1 VITLYDKGGSLL
13 TILHKIGE
21 KMSESSQPGP
31 VEIERKFLVRSDE
44 WREGAQGETICQG
57 YLNSVKER
65 TVRVR
70 ISGDK
75 AFLTIKGPAIN
86 LTRPEF
92 EYEIP
97 VTHANQ
103 MLDELCEQPLL
114 KKTRYKVLHDGKT
127 WEVDEFHGANDG
139 LVVAEIE
146 LDSEDETIRHP
157 EWVGTEVTKD
167 PKYFNSSLISKPFST
182 W

>member
-1 VITLYDKGGSLL
+1 
-13 TILHKIGE
+13 
-21 KMSESSQPGP
+21 MSESSQSGP

-44 WREGAQGETICQG
+44 WREDAKGEPIFQG
-57 YLNSVKER
+57 YLNSAKER

-75 AFLTIKGPAIN
+75 AFLTIKGPKVN
-86 LTRPEF
+86 LTCPEF

-97 VTHANQ
+97 VTEADQ

-127 WEVDEFHGANDG
+127 WEVDKFHGDNEG

-146 LDSEDETIRHP
+146 LDSENETIKHP
-157 EWVGTEVTKD
+157 EWVGKEVTED

>member
-1 VITLYDKGGSLL
+1 MPG
-13 TILHKIGE
+13 
-21 KMSESSQPGP
+21 SSQSEP
-31 VEIERKFLVRSDE
+31 VEIERKFLVCSNK
-44 WREGAQGETICQG
+44 WREGVKGEAICQG

-75 AFLTIKGPAIN
+75 AFLTIKGPKVN
-86 LTRPEF
+86 LTCSEF

-97 VTHANQ
+97 VTEANQ
-103 MLDELCEQPLL
+103 MLDELCERPLL

-127 WEVDEFHGANDG
+127 WEVDEFHGDNEG

-146 LDSEDETIRHP
+146 LDSEDETINHP
-157 EWVGTEVTKD
+157 GWVGTEVTED

>member
-1 VITLYDKGGSLL
+1 
-13 TILHKIGE
+13 
-21 KMSESSQPGP
+21 MSGSSQSGP
-31 VEIERKFLVRSDE
+31 VEIERKFLVRSDD
-44 WREGAQGETICQG
+44 WREGAQGGTICQG
-57 YLNSVKER
+57 YLNSAKER

-86 LTRPEF
+86 LTRSEF
-92 EYEIP
+92 EYAIP

-103 MLDELCEQPLL
+103 MLDDLCERPLL
-114 KKTRYKVLHDGKT
+114 KKTRFKVLHDGKT
-127 WEVDEFHGANDG
+127 WEVDEFHGDNDG

-146 LDSEDETIRHP
+146 LDSEDETINHP
-157 EWVGTEVTKD
+157 EWLGAEVTED

>member
-1 VITLYDKGGSLL
+1 
-13 TILHKIGE
+13 
-21 KMSESSQPGP
+21 MSESSQSGP
-31 VEIERKFLVRSDE
+31 VEIERKFLVCSDE

-57 YLNSVKER
+57 YLNSAKER

-75 AFLTIKGPAIN
+75 ALLTIKGLKIN
-86 LTRPEF
+86 LTCPEF

-97 VTHANQ
+97 VTEANQ
-103 MLDELCEQPLL
+103 MLDELCERSLL

-127 WEVDEFHGANDG
+127 WEVDEFHGDNDG

-146 LDSEDETIRHP
+146 LDSEDEIIKPP
-157 EWVGTEVTKD
+157 EWVGTEVTED

>member
-1 VITLYDKGGSLL
+1 
-13 TILHKIGE
+13 
-21 KMSESSQPGP
+21 MSGSSQSGP
-31 VEIERKFLVRSDE
+31 VEIERKFLVRSDD

-57 YLNSVKER
+57 YLNSAKER

-86 LTRPEF
+86 LTRSEF
-92 EYEIP
+92 EYAIP

-103 MLDELCEQPLL
+103 MLDELCERPLL
-114 KKTRYKVLHDGKT
+114 KKTRYKILHDGKT
-127 WEVDEFHGANDG
+127 WEVDEFHGDNDG

-146 LDSEDETIRHP
+146 LDSEDETINHP
-157 EWVGTEVTKD
+157 EWLGAEVTED